1 MGAGENTKAEL
12 LLCNP
17 SRADDLRMALVAAAV
32 LMAEKTLNV
41 DSLSRNM
48 QSLQCR
54 LLHLTKCSIS
64 RSRQH

>member
-32 LMAEKTLNV
+32 LMAETRNV
-41 DSLSRNM
+41 EPRRVFMPDYNGI
-48 QSLQCR
+48 
-54 LLHLTKCSIS
+54 LLFSVS
-64 RSRQH
+64 SF